1 VRERETHGLFC
12 LIAGHTHTYT
22 HMDSFS
28 LAQPH
33 ALEAMH
39 MKALE
44 HCGRQ
49 GFVAPPLDRSDF
61 GRLSVTPT
69 DNSMLSPH
77 PFDRS
82 KGDIGS
88 MDFPWG
94 SGKYCILHSDITLI
108 LFQ

>member
-1 VRERETHGLFC
+1 
-12 LIAGHTHTYT
+12 
-22 HMDSFS
+22 
-28 LAQPH
+28 
-33 ALEAMH
+33 

-69 DNSMLSPH
+69 DNSMLSLH

-94 SGKYCILHSDITLI
+94 SGKYCILHSDIACTRFVSVNPCAVFLS
-108 LFQ
+108 LHSYLSMVLPYVKALHAG